1 MGWDPGSW
9 GPEVPAPPGG
19 PPPRAVGDR
28 GPPPGTPPAPR
39 TRPET
44 PPGAGGFRAGHPGA
58 AGPPRGGQKTPKK
71 GGFLPPPGGVQKRG
85 KMPPKKR
92 ELIVRLFGRG
102 FCTFRGGCNFGG
114 FFAPQKSGISRHPPR
129 GRAPWRGAP
138 PLPRPPPPP

>member
-9 GPEVPAPPGG
+9 GPEVSDPPGG
-19 PPPRAVGDR
+19 PPAPAVGDR
-28 GPPPGTPPAPR
+28 GPPPGPPPAPR

-44 PPGAGGFRAGHPGA
+44 PPGLGGSGRVTRGRPDPPG
-58 AGPPRGGQKTPKK
+58 GSKTPKK

-102 FCTFRGGCNFGG
+102 FCTFRGGCSFGG
-114 FFAPQKSGISRHPPR
+114 FFAPQNREYPDTPP
-129 GRAPWRGAP
+129 GG
-138 PLPRPPPPP
+138 